1 MLRLPLPQQLVR
13 SAVVR
18 TAQQYGYQRAA
29 TMQPSRQLAVR
40 LLSLQAPAHNTDT
53 ERALARIVSLK
64 KQLNNLNPSREQQV
78 KLADI
83 RQQLR
88 QAVSPAQRRLLQ
100 EQEAFL
106 KPDAATKASII
117 TLNDQISRLIRSLKA
132 QGVTPPSR
140 RSSAAAEATTDS
152 SGSMNDAPAW
162 AQPQGQSAKD
172 ADLQRLRKY
181 QVTAELEAL
190 NWKVHELTGEQSAR
204 RAALRAELAELGGP
218 LQLSERV
225 QVRQSANTTVTGC

>member
-1 MLRLPLPQQLVR
+1 MLRLSLPKQSVR
-13 SAVVR
+13 R
-18 TAQQYGYQRAA
+18 TAQQYGHQRAA
-29 TMQPSRQLAVR
+29 TLCRRQLAAR
-40 LLSLQAPAHNTDT
+40 LLSQQAPAHNTDT

-64 KQLNNLNPSREQQV
+64 KQLNNLNPSREQQL

-117 TLNDQISRLIRSLKA
+117 TLNDQISRLTDSLKA

-152 SGSMNDAPAW
+152 SGSMNAAPAW

-172 ADLQRLRKY
+172 ANLQRLRKY

-204 RAALRAELAELGGP
+204 RAELRAELAELGGP

-225 QVRQSANTTVTGC
+225 QVIQLTA